1 MSSKVFYAVANGR
14 TKGIFLTWTE
24 CEKSVKDF
32 PGAKFKKFTSEQE
45 ANNFCKNP
53 SKGFIKYTQV
63 QKKIQAPNEF
73 KSKYSDIT
81 FKSDSDSDSNSES
94 DYNSKITSKHKSIST
109 KHFVN
114 TRAEEDN
121 IRANINFDTSSE
133 SEDDKLTNTVFK
145 QNTVSKI
152 TIEDLDVETDEKDTL
167 EDIMKKLS
175 KSNDKEPTKI
185 LVLSELGDF
194 VPDIIVYTDGAC
206 IENGGSNAKAGIG
219 IYFGPEDPRN
229 VSEKIQ
235 GKQSNN
241 TAELSA
247 LARAYSILSTEIANK
262 KKVAFFTDSLYSISC
277 LTTYGDKLDKEG
289 WKKIIPN
296 KELVKQIY
304 EQFACKS
311 NSNIKLVHIKA
322 HTGKQDIHSLGNEQA
337 DHLANASISTLE
349 KKDEVKK
356 IYFKISFDKK
366 DHAKKLGCRWDP
378 DRKLWYAYESNAKA
392 FEQFGGKI

>member
-1 MSSKVFYAVANGR
+1 MSSKVFYGVASGR

-45 ANNFCKNP
+45 ANDFCKNP
-53 SKGFIKYTQV
+53 SKGFTKYTQV
-63 QKKIQAPNEF
+63 QAQVQKKTQAPNES
-73 KSKYSDIT
+73 KSKYSEIT
-81 FKSDSDSDSNSES
+81 FDSGSESES
-94 DYNSKITSKHKSIST
+94 DYNSKITSKHKSIISQKKSVPT
-109 KHFVN
+109 KSFIN
-114 TRAEEDN
+114 TREEEDT
-121 IRANINFDTSSE
+121 IRANINFDTSD
-133 SEDDKLTNTVFK
+133 SEDDKPTK
-145 QNTVSKI
+145 TVSKI
-152 TIEDLDVETDEKDTL
+152 IVEDVDLDEKYTL

-175 KSNDKEPTKI
+175 KSNEKESTKNS
-185 LVLSELGDF
+185 VLSELGDF

-206 IENGGSNAKAGIG
+206 IANGGPNAKAGIG

-229 VSEKIQ
+229 VSEPIQ

-247 LARAYSILSTEIANK
+247 LSRAYSILSTEITNG
-262 KKVAFFTDSLYSISC
+262 KKVAFFTDSIYGIWC
-277 LTTYGDKLDKEG
+277 LTTYGDKLEKEG
-289 WKKIIPN
+289 WKKIISN

-311 NSNIKLVHIKA
+311 NPNIKLVHIKA

-337 DHLANASISTLE
+337 DHLANASIGD

-356 IYFKISFDKK
+356 IYLKISFDKK
-366 DHAKKLGCRWDP
+366 DQAKKLGCRWDP
-378 DRKLWYAYESNAKA
+378 DRKSWYTSESNAKA
-392 FEQFGGKI
+392 LEQFGGKI